1 MKSKIINKLENLVSK
16 ENYNK
21 ANLIVKRNSS
31 DSNVLTYYLNLLFEK
46 KKYKLAVITF
56 LKFCKETENELAIKI
71 VSICLIE
78 TSDFSNAVKYL
89 NRLVLLNPDSDNLS
103 LLAIAQSKSNK
114 SSEAINNFKKSIELP
129 NTQPIAYI
137 NYANFLRDE
146 DRNKDAIDILKKF
159 NGYSKNLDILIIIC
173 GIYRDIQDYDKSIE
187 FCKKAIEIDKENS
200 NLLLIYGTIQLEK
213 GELENSLKTFKR
225 ILTLKPFF
233 GPAHRL
239 ISLMKKTIDQTE
251 LELLIDYINNS
262 DQNQINN
269 IHLGLAISNFLEGKK
284 NYNQSFFFLKKFN
297 TKFRESIDFDIKAY
311 NLKFEKAKTLFNF
324 LERQVLGSENK
335 RAQPI
340 FILGLPR
347 SGTSL
352 VEQILSNS
360 EKIFA
365 CGELGYLDKVLQR
378 ITLESE
384 QYSSTLNSFAID
396 YLDKIQ
402 LNFDINSDYF
412 TDKMPLNFF
421 YIGIINLVF
430 PSSKVI
436 LCTRNLMDNK
446 YSIFR
451 NFFPEGNKFSYS
463 LENINSFISLYK
475 EVIKFWKSKKVKMFE
490 VNYENLITDF
500 ENQVKNIFN
509 YLDLTFDY
517 KYLDFY
523 KNNRIVKTASLV
535 QVKQPIFKSSIDQWK
550 NYEKFL
556 SSQ

>member
-159 NGYSKNLDILIIIC
+159 NGYSKNFDILIIIC

-187 FCKKAIEIDKENS
+187 FCKKAIEIDKENL

-463 LENINSFISLYK
+463 LENINSFVSLYK

-550 NYEKFL
+550 NYENFL

>member
-463 LENINSFISLYK
+463 LENINSFVSLYK

-535 QVKQPIFKSSIDQWK
+535 QVKQPVFRSSIDQWK

-556 SSQ
+556 SS

>member
-78 TSDFSNAVKYL
+78 IRDFRKAIKYL
-89 NRLVLLNPDSDNLS
+89 SRLVLLSPNSDNLS
-103 LLAIAQSKSNK
+103 LLAIAQSKNNK
-114 SSEAINNFKKSIELP
+114 SGEAINNFKKSIELP

-146 DRNKDAIDILKKF
+146 DRNKDAINILKKF

-173 GIYRDIQDYDKSIE
+173 GIYRDMQDYEKSLE
-187 FCKKAIEIDKENS
+187 FCKQAIEIDKQNS

-213 GELENSLKTFKR
+213 GELENSLKTFKK
-225 ILTLKPFF
+225 ILTIKPFF

-239 ISLMKKTIDQTE
+239 ISLMKKPIDQSE
-251 LELLIDYINNS
+251 LELLINYVNNS

-297 TKFRESIDFDIKAY
+297 TKFRESIDFDIKTY
-311 NLKFEKAKTLFNF
+311 NSKFEKVKTLFNF
-324 LERQVLGSENK
+324 LERQIIGPENNK
-335 RAQPI
+335 AQPI

-365 CGELGYLDKVLQR
+365 CGELGYLNKVLER

-384 QYSSTLNSFAID
+384 QYSSILHSLAID
-396 YLDKIQ
+396 YLNKIQ
-402 LNFDINSDYF
+402 LNFNINSDYF

-430 PSSKVI
+430 PRSKVI

-463 LENINSFISLYK
+463 LENINSFVSLYE
-475 EVIKFWKSKKVKMFE
+475 EVIRFWKSKKVNMFE
-490 VNYENLITDF
+490 VNYENLVTDF
-500 ENQVKNIFN
+500 ENEVKNIFN

-550 NYEKFL
+550 NYENFL

>member
-1 MKSKIINKLENLVSK
+1 M
-16 ENYNK
+16 
-21 ANLIVKRNSS
+21 
-31 DSNVLTYYLNLLFEK
+31 
-46 KKYKLAVITF
+46 
-56 LKFCKETENELAIKI
+56 
-71 VSICLIE
+71 
-78 TSDFSNAVKYL
+78 
-89 NRLVLLNPDSDNLS
+89 
-103 LLAIAQSKSNK
+103 
-114 SSEAINNFKKSIELP
+114 
-129 NTQPIAYI
+129 
-137 NYANFLRDE
+137 
-146 DRNKDAIDILKKF
+146 
-159 NGYSKNLDILIIIC
+159 
-173 GIYRDIQDYDKSIE
+173 QDYEKSLE
-187 FCKKAIEIDKENS
+187 FCKQAIEIDKQNS

-213 GELENSLKTFKR
+213 GELENSLKTFKK
-225 ILTLKPFF
+225 ILTIKPFF

-239 ISLMKKTIDQTE
+239 ISLMKKPIDQSE
-251 LELLIDYINNS
+251 LELLINYVNNS

-269 IHLGLAISNFLEGKK
+269 IHLGLAISNFLEDKK

-297 TKFRESIDFDIKAY
+297 TKFRESIDFDIKTY
-311 NLKFEKAKTLFNF
+311 NSKFEKVKTLFNF
-324 LERQVLGSENK
+324 LERQIIGPENNK
-335 RAQPI
+335 AQPI

-365 CGELGYLDKVLQR
+365 CGELGYLNKVLER

-384 QYSSTLNSFAID
+384 QYSSILHSLAID
-396 YLDKIQ
+396 YLNKIQ
-402 LNFDINSDYF
+402 LNFNINSDYF

-430 PSSKVI
+430 PRSKVI

-451 NFFPEGNKFSYS
+451 NFFPEGNQFSYS
-463 LENINSFISLYK
+463 LENINSFVSLYE
-475 EVIKFWKSKKVKMFE
+475 EVIRFWKSKKVNMFE
-490 VNYENLITDF
+490 VNYENLVTDF
-500 ENQVKNIFN
+500 ENEVKNIFN

-550 NYEKFL
+550 NYENFL

>member
-78 TSDFSNAVKYL
+78 IRDFRKAIKYL
-89 NRLVLLNPDSDNLS
+89 SRLVLLSPNSDNLS
-103 LLAIAQSKSNK
+103 LLAIAQSKNNK
-114 SSEAINNFKKSIELP
+114 SGEAINNFKKSIELP

-146 DRNKDAIDILKKF
+146 DRNKDAINILKKF

-173 GIYRDIQDYDKSIE
+173 GIYRDMQDYEKSLE
-187 FCKKAIEIDKENS
+187 FCKQAIEIDKQNS

-213 GELENSLKTFKR
+213 GELENSLKTFKK
-225 ILTLKPFF
+225 ILTIKPFF

-239 ISLMKKTIDQTE
+239 ISLMKKPIDQSE
-251 LELLIDYINNS
+251 LELLINYVNNS

-269 IHLGLAISNFLEGKK
+269 IHLGLAISNFLEDKK

-297 TKFRESIDFDIKAY
+297 TKFRESIDFDIKTY
-311 NLKFEKAKTLFNF
+311 NSKFEKVKTLFNF
-324 LERQVLGSENK
+324 LERQIIGPENNK
-335 RAQPI
+335 AQPI

-365 CGELGYLDKVLQR
+365 CGELGYLNKVLER

-384 QYSSTLNSFAID
+384 QYSSILHSLAID
-396 YLDKIQ
+396 YLNKIQ
-402 LNFDINSDYF
+402 LNFNINSDYF

-430 PSSKVI
+430 PRSKVI

-463 LENINSFISLYK
+463 LENINSFVSLYE
-475 EVIKFWKSKKVKMFE
+475 EVIRFWKSKKVNMFE
-490 VNYENLITDF
+490 VNYENLVTDF
-500 ENQVKNIFN
+500 ENEVKNIFN

-550 NYEKFL
+550 NYENFL